1 MVHMSTVN
9 LKEIADAI
17 LALDAETVAE
27 KVRRALEEGVDP
39 DKIIKD
45 GLSKGLKM
53 VGDKFE
59 NGEFFLMH
67 LIAAAEAAK
76 KSMNELL
83 LPEIKKRK
91 ISRKVVGRVVIG
103 TVAGDIH
110 NIGKD
115 IVASILFAA
124 GFEVHNLGED
134 VPVDEFVKKIIE
146 LDADILAASALLTV
160 TMPVQREII
169 EALKKAG
176 IRDKVKVIVGGAPV
190 TREWADEIEAD
201 GYAPDA
207 IEAAEVAK
215 KLLRKKV

>member
-1 MVHMSTVN
+1 MSTVN